1 VRRFLVPLALLA
13 TGCTVSPADVGIVPS
28 CPDGAEISDSVVLIA
43 QAVPTAQLVPCVDR
57 LPNGWGVAK
66 VEIVS
71 GRALIDLAG
80 DDFGTV
86 AVTATL
92 TASCDLQNAATVS
105 SDRPGTQRY
114 DDAPTD
120 SSDLEGT
127 RRYVFDGGC
136 VTYTYDLRPT
146 RRDVPVEEALLA
158 VGLLPR
164 DAVSQSVRA
173 EHDDRV
179 ELDPV
184 SPNPS

>member
-28 CPDGAEISDSVVLIA
+28 CPDGAEISDSVVLIS
-43 QAVPTAQLVPCVDR
+43 QAVPTAQLVPCVDS
-57 LPNGWGVAK
+57 LPNGWGVAN

-92 TASCDLQNAATVS
+92 TASCDVQGAAVS

-114 DDAPTD
+114 DDAPAN
-120 SSDLEGT
+120 SSDLAGT

-146 RRDVPVEEALLA
+146 RRDVAVDEALLA
-158 VGLLPR
+158 VSLLPR

-179 ELDPV
+179 ELDPA